1 MSVITAD
8 AGTAL
13 VRPAQ
18 PVSRPS
24 RLSAWVA
31 LTGRRLALS
40 SHTPREVLAPLAT
53 PILFALVIAPA
64 LSKMIPSAAN
74 GGVDYR
80 TFVIVGTVGLLIP
93 LTCAFA
99 GIGVIVDRT
108 SGARRELLSAPVP
121 RGLIVA
127 GNLTVALMT
136 SALQITVLLLASW
149 ARGSSFNVT
158 GSGVGWFVAGAF
170 VFTVFMYSVAEILAN
185 RIPTQEEYVGLTP
198 VVAIVPWFIAGS
210 LFRIT
215 ALPVGLAGVARAL
228 PTTHVLALLRY
239 GILDRNGDGLHDIWG
254 FTSTTAD
261 ALLSLVVLGAWAT
274 LMTALSMRIFHRAAV
289 N

>member
-1 MSVITAD
+1 MSVIAAD
-8 AGTAL
+8 ASTAL
-13 VRPAQ
+13 VRPPQ

-40 SHTPREVLAPLAT
+40 AHTPREVLAPLAT

-149 ARGSSFNVT
+149 ARGSSFDVT

>member
-8 AGTAL
+8 VPIATR
-13 VRPAQ
+13 RPV
-18 PVSRPS
+18 PLPS
-24 RLSAWVA
+24 LLSTWAA
-31 LTGRRLALS
+31 LTGRRIALS
-40 SHTPREVLAPLAT
+40 AHTPREILAPLAT

-64 LSKMIPSAAN
+64 LARMIPSTGP

-80 TFVIVGTVGLLIP
+80 TFVVVGTVGLLIP

-108 SGARRELLSAPVP
+108 SGARRELLAAPVP

-127 GNLTVALMT
+127 GNLTVAVLT
-136 SALQITVLLLASW
+136 SALQVVVLMLAGW
-149 ARGSSFNVT
+149 ARGTSFDVT
-158 GSGVGWFVAGAF
+158 ATGLAWFAAAVL
-170 VFTVFMYSVAEILAN
+170 VFTVFMYSVAETLAN

-198 VVAIVPWFIAGS
+198 VVAILPWFLAGS
-210 LFRIT
+210 LFPVT
-215 ALPVGLAGVARAL
+215 ALPVGLAGIARAL

-239 GILDRNGDGLHDIWG
+239 GILDRNGGGLHDIWG
-254 FTSTTAD
+254 FTNTTTD
-261 ALLSLVVLGAWAT
+261 ALLSLLVLAAWAT
-274 LMTALSMRIFHRAAV
+274 LVTAVALRTFHRAAV

>member
-8 AGTAL
+8 PKSAVA
-13 VRPAQ
+13 RPAR

-24 RLSAWVA
+24 PLTAWAA

-40 SHTPREVLAPLAT
+40 AHTPREILAPLVT

-64 LSKMIPSAAN
+64 LATMIPTSGP

-108 SGARRELLSAPVP
+108 TGARRELLAAPVR

-127 GNLTVALMT
+127 GNLTVAVLT
-136 SALQITVLLLASW
+136 SALQISVLMLAGW
-149 ARGSSFNVT
+149 ARGSAFDVSA
-158 GSGVGWFVAGAF
+158 SGVVWFVVAVF

-185 RIPTQEEYVGLTP
+185 RMPTQEEYVGLVP
-198 VVAIVPWFIAGS
+198 VVAILPWFLAGS

-215 ALPVGLAGVARAL
+215 ALPVGLAGIARVL

-254 FTSTTAD
+254 FTNTTVD
-261 ALLSLVVLGAWAT
+261 ATLSMLVLVAWAT
-274 LMTALSMRIFHRAAV
+274 LLVAGSMRIFHRAAV

>member
-8 AGTAL
+8 ASIAL

-40 SHTPREVLAPLAT
+40 AHTPREVLAPLAT

-149 ARGSSFNVT
+149 ARGSSFDVT

-215 ALPVGLAGVARAL
+215 ALPVGLAGIARAL

-261 ALLSLVVLGAWAT
+261 AVLSLVVLGAWAT